1 MVLSEEGKEVK
12 VSYNNV
18 MSSLAVLKLD
28 IEMRKDNIIVD
39 TKFFLEADT
48 VLGASDG
55 EVSFSPKE
63 SGTYTFTA
71 EALRTAQED
80 VKLSNIKNIYFKL
93 SLTSP
98 VVSVNATVTVTAGNK
113 ERSTTGG
120 ELTGSHD

>member
-18 MSSLAVLKLD
+18 MSALAVLKLD

-39 TKFFLEADT
+39 TKFFVEADT

-55 EVSFSPKE
+55 EVAFSPKE

-71 EALRTAQED
+71 KALRTAQED

-93 SLTSP
+93 SITSP
-98 VVSVNATVTVTAGNK
+98 VVSVNGAVTVTSGNK
-113 ERSTTGG
+113 EAQ
-120 ELTGSHD
+120 LAGSLPVLMIE